1 MIFVRFRRLELRGA
15 GGWLGSTAN
24 REHSN
29 GILRSRFC
37 ARAKV
42 TIFCTEVTVAQL
54 GLMSDVP
61 NECGADQKVGD
72 LARPALAGHRGA
84 LRGHIPSG
92 ILPRNPALKAA
103 TLLSRGF
110 DLGART
116 AGIFHSDDSNSHPP
130 RPGGLVFDPFD
141 ATRIALPM
149 ALADGNGKRQQQPQS
164 VGPEAIDGLKA
175 DVERVAAWTAR
186 LGEGF
191 ADFFLAEL
199 R

>member
-130 RPGGLVFDPFD
+130 RPGGFSPPPIRRYTYSTSNGPCEWGWEKTA
-141 ATRIALPM
+141 ATTVRRSRS
-149 ALADGNGKRQQQPQS
+149 DRWPQS
-164 VGPEAIDGLKA
+164 RCRASSSVGS
-175 DVERVAAWTAR
+175 AAGRKIRR
-186 LGEGF
+186 L
-191 ADFFLAEL
+191 LP

>member
-72 LARPALAGHRGA
+72 PARPALAGDRGCTA
-84 LRGHIPSG
+84 RPYSKRHFTTESG
-92 ILPRNPALKAA
+92 
-103 TLLSRGF
+103 
-110 DLGART
+110 
-116 AGIFHSDDSNSHPP
+116 
-130 RPGGLVFDPFD
+130 
-141 ATRIALPM
+141 
-149 ALADGNGKRQQQPQS
+149 PQS
-164 VGPEAIDGLKA
+164 GHPSK
-175 DVERVAAWTAR
+175 
-186 LGEGF
+186 
-191 ADFFLAEL
+191 
-199 R
+199 